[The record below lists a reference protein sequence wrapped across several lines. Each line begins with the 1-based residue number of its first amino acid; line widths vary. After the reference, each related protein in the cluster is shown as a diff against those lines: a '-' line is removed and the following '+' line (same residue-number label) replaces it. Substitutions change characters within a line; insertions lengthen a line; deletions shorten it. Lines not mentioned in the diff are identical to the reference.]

1 MPSTRFTQLTVSQK
15 LTKIFILGKKQLIV
29 HTSDYN
35 QYYGHIKLQ
44 FFKKYEQIFCGFSD

>member
-35 QYYGHIKLQ
+35 ILP
-44 FFKKYEQIFCGFSD
+44 QIYLSLISKCSILNVFVTFT